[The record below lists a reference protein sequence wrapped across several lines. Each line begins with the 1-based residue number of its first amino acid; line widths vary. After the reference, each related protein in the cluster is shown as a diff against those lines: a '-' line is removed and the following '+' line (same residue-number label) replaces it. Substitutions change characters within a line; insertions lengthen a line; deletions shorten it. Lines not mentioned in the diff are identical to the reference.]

1 MQCTAAVGGAAKFS
15 LLRQAVWKS
24 LWGGAA
30 GGGSGGGGSSS
41 GEDAAGATA
50 DLAQLAS
57 AFGIDEEVLNDVCA
71 LVHMEV
77 DVGE

>member
-1 MQCTAAVGGAAKFS
+1 MA
-15 LLRQAVWKS
+15 
-24 LWGGAA
+24 
-30 GGGSGGGGSSS
+30 GGGSSS